1 MRFSAATL
9 LSVLFFAGQAHAIAE
24 DNYQETFESQVLPWA
39 GQYEIN
45 YLTGRDGAAIA
56 WVCFEKPGARDA
68 ILVSAGRTE
77 NIPKYLEL
85 AYDLYHGR
93 LKHRFV
99 SSIIADKAYRIASF
113 LMNERLRKV
122 VFRLCKRP
130 QVGSRCGRRFR
141 P

>member
-9 LSVLFFAGQAHAIAE
+9 LSILLFAGQAHAIAE

-85 AYDLYHGR
+85 AYDLTMAR

-99 SSIIADKAYRIASF
+99 SSITADKGYRTDSF
-113 LMNERLRKV
+113 PMNAKAT
-122 VFRLCKRP
+122 
-130 QVGSRCGRRFR
+130 
-141 P
+141 